1 MKNEKNVE
9 FKPVKLSAEQSKQ
22 VTQVDDILTAE
33 NSVGNQKIVLVN
45 MITETINS
53 KKVKMEYTEINKTT
67 GVEKVISFDSLNQ
80 ITNKDVKG
88 LADTY

>member
-80 ITNKDVKG
+80 ITIRC
-88 LADTY
+88 

>member
-45 MITETINS
+45 VVFSRVLELR
-53 KKVKMEYTEINKTT
+53 V
-67 GVEKVISFDSLNQ
+67 VV
-80 ITNKDVKG
+80 
-88 LADTY
+88 